1 MVEFFGYTLSN
12 SVLFSYVL
20 AASFLLVSILSPI
33 LSGIADVSG
42 NKKRFMQ
49 FFCYLGALS
58 SISLFWFNPANIEW
72 GMLSIFL
79 ASIGFWNSLVFY
91 NAFLPE
97 IAEPK
102 DHDNISARGF
112 SMEIGRASCRE
123 RV

>member
-79 ASIGFWNSLVFY
+79 ASIVFWKYDFIGDLFGNYYVGGC
-91 NAFLPE
+91 FLH
-97 IAEPK
+97 K
-102 DHDNISARGF
+102 
-112 SMEIGRASCRE
+112 
-123 RV
+123 V

>member
-72 GMLSIFL
+72 GDRKSTRL
-79 ASIGFWNSLVFY
+79 NSSHVRISYAVFC
-91 NAFLPE
+91 LKKKKKT
-97 IAEPK
+97 I
-102 DHDNISARGF
+102 
-112 SMEIGRASCRE
+112 
-123 RV
+123 